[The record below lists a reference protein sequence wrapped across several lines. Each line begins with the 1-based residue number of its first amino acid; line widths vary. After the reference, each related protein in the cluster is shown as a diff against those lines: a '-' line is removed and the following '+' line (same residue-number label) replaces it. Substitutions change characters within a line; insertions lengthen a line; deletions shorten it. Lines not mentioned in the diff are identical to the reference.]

1 MQVNICS
8 RLIEKFNKRGTTYVY
23 MLNDYSRKIVM
34 NQYEVIPLGLYAT
47 KCYKINDIVRI
58 MTGNLLNIS
67 TQKSIHIGDNMHL
80 EDKYGQYVNHS
91 FHPNVKVVSN
101 KLIAIQD
108 INMYDEITFNYN
120 ESELEM
126 ACPFEDDGVLVCG
139 IKK

>member
-8 RLIEKFNKRGTTYVY
+8 RLIEKFNKRGTTYVH
-23 MLNDYSRKIVM
+23 MLARKIVM
-34 NQYEVIPLGLYAT
+34 SEGQIIPIGLYAT
-47 KCYKINDIVRI
+47 KSYKINDIVLV
-58 MTGNLLNIS
+58 MTGNLLNIP
-67 TQKSIHIGDNMHL
+67 TQQSIHIGDNMHL